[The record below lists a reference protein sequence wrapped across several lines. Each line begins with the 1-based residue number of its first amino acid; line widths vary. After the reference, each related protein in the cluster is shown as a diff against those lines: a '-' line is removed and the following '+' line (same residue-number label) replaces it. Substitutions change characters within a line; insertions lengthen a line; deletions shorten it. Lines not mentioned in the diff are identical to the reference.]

1 MKNKYLEYVFNDVQ
15 ASRYALLKSLEE
27 KDRIKHVESVELE
40 KEYKE
45 KIGKQEQPVI
55 EKELE
60 ALMVQEKKEEIQ
72 KRINR
77 KEKVDLNEIENKLK
91 EKYQKMLDEVANQQK
106 GSNGEWRELSVEDKE
121 ELEELYEQIVE
132 DFHPEVHHL
141 TDNQKYLYDKAMKYY
156 RERKL
161 DEMRIIYE
169 MLYAEKKGDVS
180 IEIELKIEIEFGE
193 NSMESI
199 QGFIEEVSKDY
210 LLAKV
215 LYPAFLPTEEELLL
229 LEEKKKYEHRIM
241 EVVEEIEEIYSEFPF
256 TAKETL
262 HNEQLLQNYLEA
274 LKMRLYQANSTIE
287 AVNKEIKMILEEN
300 GYETASK

>member
-1 MKNKYLEYVFNDVQ
+1 MENKYLEYVFNDVQ
-15 ASRYALLKSLEE
+15 ASHYALLKSLEE
-27 KDRIKHVESVELE
+27 KNRIQYVESVELE

-55 EKELE
+55 EKEIQ
-60 ALMVQEKKEEIQ
+60 ALMIQEKKEEIQ

-77 KEKVDLNEIENKLK
+77 KEKVDLDEIEKKLK
-91 EKYQKMLDEVANQQK
+91 EKYQKMLDEVAAQQK
-106 GSNGEWRELSVEDKE
+106 ESGAWRELSLEDKE
-121 ELEELYEQIVE
+121 ELEKLYEQIVE

-169 MLYAEKKGDVS
+169 MLYAEKKDGIS
-180 IEIELKIEIEFGE
+180 IEIELSLEIELGE

-199 QGFIEEVSKDY
+199 QSFIEEISKDY
-210 LLAKV
+210 LLAKA

-229 LEEKKKYEHRIM
+229 LEKKKSYELRIM
-241 EVVEEIEEIYSEFPF
+241 EVVEEIEEIYSNFPF

-287 AVNKEIKMILEEN
+287 TVNREIKAILEEN
-300 GYETASK
+300 GYETASR